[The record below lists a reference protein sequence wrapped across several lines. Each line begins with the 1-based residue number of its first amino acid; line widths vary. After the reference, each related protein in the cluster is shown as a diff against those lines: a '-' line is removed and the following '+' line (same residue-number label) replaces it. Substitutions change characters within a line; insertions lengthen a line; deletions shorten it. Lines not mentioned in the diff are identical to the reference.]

1 LTFDIGNVSVIGHT
15 PIVIEHGEIRA
26 AKAAVA
32 DLDFDFF
39 GSEWTGIESE
49 GF

>member
-1 LTFDIGNVSVIGHT
+1 MPGHERILGHT
-15 PIVIEHGEIRA
+15 PIVIEHVEVRVA
-26 AKAAVA
+26 EAAVA

-39 GSEWTGIESE
+39 GSEWTGIERE